1 MFSIFYRH
9 HPGFTPRAATARSRR
24 SRTRRAGLWAALG
37 VLALL
42 PTASPTAP
50 ANPTLVA
57 EANIPLAEVSGRLDH
72 MAVDLGRQH
81 LFVAELGNNSVDV
94 IDLGTQKVVQR
105 IGGLHQPQGIG
116 YAAGPDVIA
125 VASAGDGTVQFFS
138 GKDFS
143 AQGSLQ
149 LGADADDVRID
160 QQTGKV
166 VVGYGNGGLA
176 IIDPAKKVMTADIPL
191 PDHPEGFELAA
202 DRLYVNL
209 PGVRQIAVVDLGTNK
224 VVATWPMPLG
234 GNFPMAMD
242 AAGKAVAT
250 VFRSASRLVL
260 FDTGTGKRLGQAE
273 TCGDADDVFFDGK
286 RRRIYVSCGDSVVDV
301 FAQTGAGLTHLDQVA
316 SAAGARTSLFVPELD
331 RLFVADPA
339 GAAGAAIQVYRPN

>member
-1 MFSIFYRH
+1 MCWIFRRH
-9 HPGFTPRAATARSRR
+9 HLGSTPRAATAPFRR
-24 SRTRRAGLWAALG
+24 SPTMRTGLWAALG

-42 PTASPTAP
+42 PPASLSAP
-50 ANPTLVA
+50 ANPTLLP
-57 EANIPLAEVSGRLDH
+57 EANIPLAEVSGRIDH
-72 MAVDLGRQH
+72 MAIDLGRQH

-94 IDLGTQKVVQR
+94 IDLGSQRIVQR

-116 YAAGPDVIA
+116 YAAGADVIA
-125 VASAGDGTVQFFS
+125 VASAGDGTVKFFS

-143 AQGSLQ
+143 QQGTVQ

-160 QQTGKV
+160 RQTGKV
-166 VVGYGNGGLA
+166 IVGYGNGGLA
-176 IIDPAKKVMTADIPL
+176 IIDPAQPAKTADIAL

-209 PGVRQIAVVDLGTNK
+209 PSARQIAVIDLGTNK
-224 VVATWPMPLG
+224 VVATWPMSLG

-242 AAGKAVAT
+242 DAGKAVAT
-250 VFRSASRLVL
+250 VFRGAFKLAL
-260 FDTGTGKRLGQAE
+260 FDTETGKSLVQAD

-286 RRRIYVSCGDSVVDV
+286 RRRVYVSCGDGAVDV
-301 FAQTGAGLTHLDQVA
+301 FEQTGAGLTHLEQVA

-331 RLFVADPA
+331 RLFVAEPA
-339 GAAGAAIQVYRPN
+339 GATGAAIQVYRPN